1 MAYSTDWSSLRNFKV
16 PQWLR
21 DIKFGIY
28 THWGVYSVPGCRPN
42 GSWYPHHMY
51 FKGTPQYEHHVKTY
65 GDPSVFGYKDFIPMF
80 KGEKFDPDQWAE
92 MFKKAGAGFA
102 GPVGEH
108 HDGFAMWNTSYND
121 WNAAKMGPKR
131 DVVAELEKA
140 IRKQGMKY
148 MVALHHIENWYF
160 FPHWI
165 KEYDVSNPE
174 LSELYGGLHDTETE
188 SAIHNGSKGFA
199 SQAKPSKAALDM
211 WLGKTKEVI
220 DRFSPDALW
229 FDFGI
234 RYVQEDYKKEML
246 AYYYNEAE
254 KKDQDVFLMFKNND
268 LCVGSG
274 LIDLELGRF
283 DKLMHNEWITD
294 TTVDDGEGWCWL
306 FDAQYKSPRTLVHY
320 LIDNVSKNGY
330 LLLNVGPTP
339 QGEIPIEAQHIL
351 SEMGKWLEMNGEAIY
366 GTTPWLFHGEGP
378 TQMQTTGDFTEG
390 EKLSYTSKDFRYTA
404 KGNTIYAIC
413 LNWTDGE
420 YKMERMSELYPG
432 EITKVTMLGVDK
444 ELDFSWSPDGLTVS
458 APKTKPCEYAYVL
471 KIERQ
476 NPYR

>member
-1 MAYSTDWSSLRNFKV
+1 MPYVSDWNSLRNFRT

-21 DIKFGIY
+21 DMKFGIY

-42 GSWYPHHMY
+42 GSWYPHNMY
-51 FKGTPQYEHHVKTY
+51 LKGTPQYEHHVKTY
-65 GDPSVFGYKDFIPMF
+65 GDPSKFGYKEFIPMF
-80 KGEKFDPDQWAE
+80 KGEHFDPDQWAE

-108 HDGFAMWNTSYND
+108 HDGFAMWNTSYNK
-121 WNAAKMGPKR
+121 WNAAQMGPKR
-131 DVVAELEKA
+131 DVVEELEKA
-140 IRKQGMKY
+140 IRKQGMKF
-148 MVALHHIENWYF
+148 MVALHHIENWF
-160 FPHWI
+160 FYPHWI
-165 KEYDVSNPE
+165 KEYDVSRPE
-174 LSELYGGLHDTETE
+174 FSELYGELHDMDAEGNQKFINQT
-188 SAIHNGSKGFA
+188 
-199 SQAKPSKAALDM
+199 KPNKAALDM

-254 KKDQDVFLMFKNND
+254 KKHQDVFLMFKNND

-274 LIDLELGRF
+274 LIDLELGRY
-283 DKLMHNEWITD
+283 DRLTQNEWITD

-306 FDAQYKSPRTLVHY
+306 FDAQYKSPRTLIHY

-339 QGEIPIEAQHIL
+339 GGEIPQEAQHIL
-351 SEMGKWLEMNGEAIY
+351 SEMGKWLEQNGEAIY
-366 GTTPWLFHGEGP
+366 GTTPWLYHGEGP
-378 TQMQTTGDFTEG
+378 TKMTTAGDFTEK
-390 EKLSYTSKDFRYTA
+390 EKMTYTSKDFRYTA
-404 KGNTIYAIC
+404 KGGTIYAIC

-420 YKMERMSELYPG
+420 YIMERMGELYPN
-432 EITKVTMLGVDK
+432 EVKRVTMLGSDK
-444 ELDFSWSPDGLTVS
+444 ELDFKWSPEGLTVS
-458 APKTKPCEYAYVL
+458 APKEKPCDYAYVL
-471 KIERQ
+471 KIERK
-476 NPYR
+476 NPYSIG